1 MGITPGPLAPHALVG
16 GDPVTT
22 LLAFAALWIL
32 ASIAVAALLSLLGV
46 PRHQDEEL
54 PPPTQTMDLTGW
66 RHGP

>member
-1 MGITPGPLAPHALVG
+1 
-16 GDPVTT
+16 VTT

-32 ASIAVAALLSLLGV
+32 ASITVAALLSLLGV